1 MLASGNCCQIKRS
14 RDFCQGL
21 KYLSLFPRS
30 SDNVQEPQLV
40 SSAALAE
47 TPGCEIETFI
57 SASSAI
63 FYFFTLVCPFI
74 FTLLHFW
81 PWLVTGQ
88 HTEMGRGGSRKFC
101 PGWPYP
107 KISITKTFYILY
119 LPASLISGEA
129 TVKRVTDL
137 WSDLQDSGIYG
148 VAKYTTQ
155 NLATAWFVWVIYQ
168 MISTFK

>member
-1 MLASGNCCQIKRS
+1 MLASGNGCQIKRS
-14 RDFCQGL
+14 KDFCQGL

-30 SDNVQEPQLV
+30 SCNVQEPQLV
-40 SSAALAE
+40 SCAALAE
-47 TPGCEIETFI
+47 MPGCGIETFI
-57 SASSAI
+57 SASSAM

-88 HTEMGRGGSRKFC
+88 HTEMGRGGNRKFC
-101 PGWPYP
+101 PGWPHPKNLHHQNLLYP
-107 KISITKTFYILY
+107 VYSWLTHLWWGN
-119 LPASLISGEA
+119 SEM
-129 TVKRVTDL
+129 RVTDL

-155 NLATAWFVWVIYQ
+155 DIATAWFVWVI
-168 MISTFK
+168 